1 MLGCRRQNFI
11 KGGKALGS
19 FGDLTALCEFK
30 SVFKSSLLLFF
41 RTPSSE
47 LLEMPFL
54 EEEDELN
61 ANFASSQRNCK
72 NA

>member
-1 MLGCRRQNFI
+1 MLDCRRQNFI
-11 KGGKALGS
+11 KRGRAY
-19 FGDLTALCEFK
+19 AVR

-61 ANFASSQRNCK
+61 ASFASSQRIGK
-72 NA
+72 T